1 MKRFVKCGLHIDC
14 ILTVLIFFDNQNAE
28 WYTLD
33 FRIDETIA
41 LPTVLI
47 DHKQLMDQLPSVSP
61 FSKTDMGAVQT
72 LCPLTMDDIFSP
84 LYGMS
89 IMCNL
94 STTEILVTAHFVPQ
108 M

>member
-1 MKRFVKCGLHIDC
+1 MWPAYRLHINSFD
-14 ILTVLIFFDNQNAE
+14 FFDNQNAE
-28 WYTLD
+28 WSTLD

-47 DHKQLMDQLPSVSP
+47 DHEQLMDQLPSVSP